1 MKRILL
7 LILALCLTVPVLAQ
21 TTVKDWMTMI
31 SERYVVNFVYDPS
44 LPVDARYQG
53 KDLTKGSLEG
63 NLDTLFKGSG
73 IAWERH
79 KRIIVLTASMPAKHT
94 VPAESG
100 QASRQ
105 ITFQMDTIVAANIT
119 GRIDRDINF
128 TQTGLTKIDG
138 AAFRRGFAVLSSP
151 DVLKTLQAL
160 PGVASGTEML
170 SNLYVHGGDGSDNL
184 FLLDG
189 VPLYQICHLGG
200 IFSAF
205 NTDVIENLDFYKS
218 GFPARYG
225 GRTSSVVDIKTKDGD
240 FNEYKGL
247 FSIGLLDG
255 RVQFEGPI
263 VKDKTSFNL
272 ALRRSWA
279 DAIMY
284 PVCLLRS
291 TEEEKDGTT
300 TAKSNILG
308 YSFTDINA
316 AVTHKFSVSNILSA
330 RFYLGN
336 DNLLKT
342 GKTSVASALGKSDT
356 HSELDMSWGN
366 ILTSL
371 DWNYILTERWN
382 MHIIGYWSGS
392 RSAIGYFD
400 TFSQE
405 SSSSNGVVSPYKW
418 DKSNVMTSHNVL
430 DDIGLTTGFDWR
442 PSSGHHVRLGWSY
455 IHHFYKPD
463 YGYGE
468 SYNVSN
474 RVVYDTF
481 FSDTVRAGGHEA
493 SLFAE
498 DEIAVTKWL
507 KVNAGLRNTIYA
519 AEGKVWNSLEPR
531 VAMKVQL
538 APNVNVKA
546 SYAEMSQFSHLVA
559 TTYLDLPTNCW
570 LPSGERV
577 APMTS
582 RQIACGIYSKMPHNI
597 HLNVEGWY
605 KTMDNLVEYNGMSS
619 LFVRLDE
626 WQESFKVGRGRSYGL
641 ELDGG
646 YETPSLS
653 LNAFYTLSWNE
664 RFFEDFWQDWYRD
677 RNDNRHKLTV
687 QANWRINEKIEIY
700 SAWNYHSGNRMT
712 VPTQFLPYIYSG
724 NWYRNEN
731 EFRTLP
737 VSRWLYEEPNNLKLP
752 DYHRLDIGMNIHGK
766 TRRGRDSVL
775 NISIYNAYCRINT
788 LYATFSRKDSKGE
801 DRRLILEGT
810 GHGLIPVIPSISYT
824 LNF

>member
-7 LILALCLTVPVLAQ
+7 QILALCLTVPVLAQ

-119 GRIDRDINF
+119 GRIDRNINF

-151 DVLKTLQAL
+151 DVLKTLQSL

-189 VPLYQICHLGG
+189 VPLYQICHMGG
-200 IFSAF
+200 IFSSF
-205 NTDVIENLDFYKS
+205 NTDIIDNLDFYKS

-225 GRTSSVVDIKTKDGD
+225 GRTSSVVDITTRDGD
-240 FNEYKGL
+240 FTEYKGL

-255 RVQFEGPI
+255 RLQFEGPI
-263 VKDKTSFNL
+263 VKDRTSFNL
-272 ALRRSWA
+272 AVRRSWA

-284 PVCLLRS
+284 PVCLLNGKT
-291 TEEEKDGTT
+291 TEMDGITT
-300 TAKSNILG
+300 TKTNILG
-308 YSFTDINA
+308 YSFTDFNA
-316 AVTHKFSVSNILSA
+316 SVTHKFSEDDRLSA
-330 RFYLGN
+330 RFYFGEDDLKKN
-336 DNLLKT
+336 DGSSSSSESGEVISADT
-342 GKTSVASALGKSDT
+342 GM
-356 HSELDMSWGN
+356 DMDWGN
-366 ILTSL
+366 ILVSL
-371 DWNYILTERWN
+371 EWRKTLSPRWD
-382 MHIIGYWSGS
+382 MRAVGYWSGS
-392 RSAIGYFD
+392 RSTIGYKD
-400 TFSQE
+400 MHHYE
-405 SSSSNGVVSPYKW
+405 SLRPSEDGQSARWDRQISMSSHS
-418 DKSNVMTSHNVL
+418 VL
-430 DDIGLTTGFDWR
+430 DDTGMTANFDWKPR
-442 PSSGHHVRLGWSY
+442 RTHHVRLGGGY
-455 IHHFYKPD
+455 IHHSYRPD

-468 SYNVSN
+468 YYEVAGS
-474 RVVYDTF
+474 RVYDTYLR
-481 FSDTVRAGGHEA
+481 DTVRAGGHEA
-493 SLFAE
+493 SLYAE
-498 DEIAVTKWL
+498 DEMSVTPWL
-507 KVNAGLRNTIYA
+507 KVNVGLRNTVFA
-519 AEGKVWNSLEPR
+519 AGDNVWNSLEPR
-531 VAMKVQL
+531 LAMKVQL

-546 SYAEMSQFSHLVA
+546 SYAEMSQFSHQVA

-577 APMTS
+577 APMRS
-582 RQIACGIYSKMPHNI
+582 RQVAGGIYSKFPHDL

-605 KTMDNLVEYNGMSS
+605 KTMDNLVEYNGTSA

-641 ELDGG
+641 EVDGG

-653 LNAFYTLSWNE
+653 VNAFYTLSWNE
-664 RFFEDFWQDWYRD
+664 RLFGDFWRDWYPD
-677 RNDNRHKLTV
+677 RNDNRHKLTL
-687 QANWRINEKIEIY
+687 QANWRINGKVELY
-700 SAWNYHSGNRMT
+700 SAWNYHTGNRMT
-712 VPTQFLPYIYSG
+712 VPTQVLPSVYTDE
-724 NWYRNEN
+724 NWLMNDEHCS
-731 EFRTLP
+731 P

-752 DYHRLDIGMNIHGK
+752 DYHRLDIGMNIHEK
-766 TRRGRDSVL
+766 TSRGRDAVW
-775 NISIYNAYCRINT
+775 NISIYNVYCRINT
-788 LYATFSRKDSKGE
+788 IYATFATDSHDPDNVK
-801 DRRLILEGT
+801 LEGV
-810 GHGLIPVIPSISYT
+810 GHGLVPIIPTFSYT
-824 LNF
+824 IRF